1 MNTPLAGYMEPAV
14 HGEAAE
20 YARPQRL
27 RLSISM
33 PIVFGTSAG
42 LWYGIASLATWL
54 VS

>member
-1 MNTPLAGYMEPAV
+1 MSIPLAGYLPAV
-14 HGEAAE
+14 HVETDESAL
-20 YARPQRL
+20 PQRL
-27 RLSISM
+27 RLGISM